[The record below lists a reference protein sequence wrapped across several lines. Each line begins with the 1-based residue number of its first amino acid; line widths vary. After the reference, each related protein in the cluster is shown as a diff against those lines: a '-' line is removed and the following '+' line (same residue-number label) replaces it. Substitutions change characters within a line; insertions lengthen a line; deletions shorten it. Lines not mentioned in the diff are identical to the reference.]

1 MPASETKT
9 SRRVLDLL
17 RFAVPWDAAVAVVG
31 SEAEGI
37 GRRLVMPLLPDGQT
51 AAELSD
57 ADAITRLE
65 ALRSEGYEFLVVGPS
80 AYGWLDERSGLRHHL
95 ETRYRLVDHA
105 AEGGVVYALHG
116 GAGRTGADGLPL
128 PPADMIRMTSGLYRR
143 ASDPEVLYER
153 FETGG
158 ATSAAWIRDL
168 LARNGVD
175 MNEVDALLDFG
186 CGCGRVVRHWSD
198 LPGSVHGSDYNPNLV
213 RWCSDNLPFA
223 TFVANAAEPPL
234 PYADGSFDFLYSI
247 SIFTHLDEPLQMP
260 WMRELTRVV
269 RPGGLI
275 LITVA
280 GEDYAHNLP
289 GWEQVREAFGAGR
302 LVVRKPERTGSN
314 ACAVLHPPEY
324 VRDTL
329 TAGLEI
335 VDHEPGVRHAGRQDA
350 LLLRTPVS

>member
-17 RFAVPWDAAVAVVG
+17 RFAVPWDAAVAVIG
-31 SEAEGI
+31 SEVEGI
-37 GRRLVMPLLPDGQT
+37 GRRLVMPLLPDSQT
-51 AAELSD
+51 AAEYSDSD
-57 ADAITRLE
+57 AIARLE
-65 ALRSEGYEFLVVGPS
+65 GLRAQGYEFLVVGPS
-80 AYGWLDERSGLRHHL
+80 AYGWLDARPGFRHHL
-95 ETRYRLVDHA
+95 ESRYRLVDRA
-105 AEGGVVYALHG
+105 TEAGVVYALHG
-116 GAGRTGADGLPL
+116 APGRTGTDGLPL

-158 ATSAAWIRDL
+158 AKSAAWIRDL

-175 MNEVDALLDFG
+175 LNQVDALLDFG
-186 CGCGRVVRHWSD
+186 CGCGRVVRHWSE
-198 LPGSVHGSDYNPNLV
+198 LPGRVHGSDYNPILV
-213 RWCSDNLPFA
+213 RWCADNLPFA
-223 TFVANAAEPPL
+223 KFVANAAEPPL
-234 PYADGSFDFLYSI
+234 PYPDGSFDFLYSI

-260 WMRELTRVV
+260 WIRELARVM

-275 LITVA
+275 MITVA
-280 GEDYAHNLP
+280 GEDYAHGLP
-289 GWEQVREAFGAGR
+289 AWEQLREAFEAGR

-335 VDHEPGVRHAGRQDA
+335 VDHEPGVPHAGRQDA

>member
-1 MPASETKT
+1 MTASETKT

-17 RFAVPWDAAVAVVG
+17 RFAVPWDAAVVVVG
-31 SEAEGI
+31 SEVEDI
-37 GRRLVMPLLPDGQT
+37 GRRLVVPLLPDGQA
-51 AAELSD
+51 AAEHSG
-57 ADAITRLE
+57 ADAIARLE
-65 ALRSEGYEFLVVGPS
+65 ALREDGYEFLLVGPS
-80 AYGWLDERSGLRHHL
+80 AYAWLDERPGLRDHL
-95 ETRYRLVDHA
+95 ETRYRLVDRA
-105 AEGGVVYALHG
+105 TEAGVVYALHG
-116 GAGRTGADGLPL
+116 ATGRTGADGLPL

-158 ATSAAWIRDL
+158 VKTAAWIRDL

-175 MNEVDALLDFG
+175 LNEIDALLDFG

-223 TFVANAAEPPL
+223 KFVANAAEPPL
-234 PYADGSFDFLYSI
+234 PYADDSFDLLYSI

-260 WMRELTRVV
+260 WMREVARVV

-275 LITVA
+275 MITVA
-280 GEDYAHNLP
+280 GEDYAHGLP
-289 GWEQVREAFGAGR
+289 AWEQVREAFEAGR

-329 TAGLEI
+329 TAGLDL
-335 VDHEPGVRHAGRQDA
+335 VDHDPGVPHAGRQDA